1 MAQIWLHTNRRA
13 LLLGMIVPGALLA
26 AGIGLLAVYGLAY
39 ANLILLVLGILL
51 AIGGGFG
58 ILNVLYWLRLPRLAY
73 QGGELLVFV
82 RGTQPIRVPIE
93 IVEVFF
99 LGQGSA
105 PLPQQGGRDTETTNI
120 VVRLAE
126 SAQDWKHRDVDPR
139 LGLWCENYITL
150 YGSWC
155 EPIAE
160 PQMTQLNQWL
170 IEAHREQRQR
180 SAQVAR

>member
-1 MAQIWLHTNRRA
+1 MAQIWLQTNRRA
-13 LLLGMIVPGALLA
+13 LLLGLIVPGTLLV
-26 AGIGLLAVYGLAY
+26 AGIGLLAAYALAY
-39 ANLILLVLGILL
+39 ANAILLALGILL
-51 AIGGGFG
+51 ALAGAFG

-73 QGGELLVFV
+73 EAGELLVFV

-99 LGQGSA
+99 MGQGSA
-105 PLPQQGGRDTETTNI
+105 PLPQQGGRDTETSNI

-126 SAQDWKHRDVDPR
+126 SAQEWKHRDVDSR

-150 YGSWC
+150 FGSWC

-160 PQMTQLNQWL
+160 AQMGQLNQWL
-170 IEAHREQRQR
+170 IEAHREQKKRAA
-180 SAQVAR
+180 SVAQ